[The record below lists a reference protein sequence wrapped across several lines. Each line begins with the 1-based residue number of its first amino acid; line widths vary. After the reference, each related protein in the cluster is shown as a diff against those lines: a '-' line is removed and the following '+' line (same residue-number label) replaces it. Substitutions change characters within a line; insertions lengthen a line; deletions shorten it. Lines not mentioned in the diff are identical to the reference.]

1 MWHWFV
7 YLYQIKAITL
17 ITYKQ
22 RNKSMSLFN
31 IFKKK
36 NNIENNGQV
45 TEKDYVGNFSELLTA
60 KLLFFEKPNFDINQV
75 LAEVKKYNL
84 KVEHSASENTFLFSF
99 PDHPVQLADAT
110 IPAQCTIMIAD
121 PGKTQVELPDAAF
134 QQNWHWPEA
143 NQTANNCTYEI
154 LVTDLMS
161 RTLPYKERLNL
172 FMNFLVATIKATQP
186 AAVYCAPGQKILNP
200 ADIVRIWDTD
210 KIQILNAIC
219 NVRLYNAGN
228 DPQTKDLLMDT
239 IGLHTIGLPDFQ
251 IRFSAFDENEIANL
265 LWTYAYYAYEFGDI
279 IIDGNTLE
287 GLKPGSKWRCEKQ
300 ISLVAPERIVINIT
314 PA

>member
-1 MWHWFV
+1 MWSWFV
-7 YLYQIKAITL
+7 YLSQIKAITL
-17 ITYKQ
+17 TTYK
-22 RNKSMSLFN
+22 RHKSMSLFN

-36 NNIENNGQV
+36 PSVEESETTSENDPLV
-45 TEKDYVGNFSELLTA
+45 NFPEMLTC
-60 KLLFFEKPNFDINQV
+60 KFLFAEKPDLDINQI
-75 LAEVKKYNL
+75 LAEVKKYAT
-84 KVEHSASENTFLFSF
+84 KVEHSATESTFIFSF
-99 PDHPVQLADAT
+99 PDHSVQLADAT
-110 IPAQCTIMIAD
+110 IPAQCTIMIPD

-143 NQTANNCTYEI
+143 NHIANNCTYEI
-154 LVTDLMS
+154 LVTDFMS

-172 FMNFLVATIKATQP
+172 FMNFLVAAIKATQP

-200 ADIVRIWDTD
+200 ADVVRIWDTD
-210 KIQILNAIC
+210 KMQILNSIC

-251 IRFSAFDENEIANL
+251 IRFTALDENEIANL

-279 IIDGNTLE
+279 IVDGNTLE
-287 GLKPGSKWRCEKQ
+287 GLKPGSKWKCEKQ
-300 ISLVAPERIVINIT
+300 LSLVAPERIVVNIT

>member
-1 MWHWFV
+1 
-7 YLYQIKAITL
+7 
-17 ITYKQ
+17 
-22 RNKSMSLFN
+22 MSLFN

-36 NNIENNGQV
+36 ASVEEGETTSDNDPLV
-45 TEKDYVGNFSELLTA
+45 NFPEMLTC
-60 KLLFFEKPNFDINQV
+60 KFLFVEKPDLNSNQILAV
-75 LAEVKKYNL
+75 LKKYET
-84 KVEHSASENTFLFSF
+84 KVEHSASESTFIFSF

-154 LVTDLMS
+154 LVTDFMS

-172 FMNFLVATIKATQP
+172 FINFLVATIKATQP
-186 AAVYCAPGQKILNP
+186 AAVYSAPAQKILNP

-210 KIQILNAIC
+210 KMQILNTIC

-239 IGLHTIGLPDFQ
+239 IGLNTIGLPDFQ

-279 IIDGNTLE
+279 ILDGNTLE
-287 GLKPGSKWRCEKQ
+287 GLITGSKWRCEKQ
-300 ISLVAPERIVINIT
+300 ISLVGPERIVLNVT